1 MQCRRRYKTSGVV
14 TSALGSVQN
23 TVNQVMQAVSSQ
35 KNTSRSGTISPR
47 TRAHPR
53 ASDLRGQ

>member
-1 MQCRRRYKTSGVV
+1 MQCRRRDKTSGVV

-35 KNTSRSGTISPR
+35 KIPAG
-47 TRAHPR
+47 
-53 ASDLRGQ
+53 LV